1 MERAAFL
8 RQFLED
14 LRTQR
19 LRTALTVFGI
29 TWGTVAVVVL
39 LAFGVGLQRQ
49 MQINARG
56 IGERIVIV
64 FGGRTTKPFQGFP
77 KGREIQLREE
87 DVALLVRQVP
97 GIERI
102 SPEYSS
108 RARPIRRGTASSNA
122 NVTGVYPAFAD
133 MRNLFAEPGGRFLN
147 ELDEAG
153 RRRVAFL
160 GDELKTL
167 LFADRD
173 AVGQQVMIGD
183 VPFTVIGVMRKKTQN
198 SSYNGRDKDRVF
210 IPASTFRAL
219 YGTTALG
226 DIVYQPADPTL
237 SKATARGVY
246 EVLGRKHK
254 FDAADEDALRVWDTN
269 DMMKMFKYLF
279 TGFNVFLGVVG
290 SFTLLVGG
298 IGVANIMYIVVR
310 ERTRE
315 IGIKR
320 SLGARRRDIM
330 AMFFGETFLLVGAGA
345 ILGMAI
351 SLALVKIGS
360 MLPLEDSVGVPVL
373 SPLVLVATVLL
384 LGAIA
389 FLAGVFPARKAAYL
403 DPVDCLRQ

>member
-56 IGERIVIV
+56 IGERIIIV
-64 FGGRTTKPFQGFP
+64 FGGRTTKSFQGFP
-77 KGREIQLREE
+77 KGREIELREE
-87 DVALLVRQVP
+87 DVALVVRQVP

-108 RARPIRRGTASSNA
+108 RSRPIRRGTASSNA
-122 NVTGVYPAFAD
+122 NVTGVYPAFSE
-133 MRNLFAEPGGRFLN
+133 MRNVFPEPGGRFLDA
-147 ELDEAG
+147 LDEAG

-167 LFADRD
+167 LFADQD
-173 AVGQQVMIGD
+173 AVGRQVLIGD

-210 IPASTFRAL
+210 IPASTFRAI
-219 YGTTALG
+219 YGTTAVN
-226 DIVYQPADPTL
+226 DIVYQPADPML
-237 SKATARGVY
+237 SKATARSVY
-246 EVLGRKHK
+246 QVLGRKHK

-269 DMMKMFKYLF
+269 ETMQFFKYLF

-345 ILGMAI
+345 SLGMAI

-360 MLPLEDSVGVPVL
+360 MLPLQDSVGVPVL
-373 SPLVLVATVLL
+373 SPLVLVATVVL

-389 FLAGVFPARKAAYL
+389 FLAGVFPARKAAHL

>member
-64 FGGRTTKPFQGFP
+64 FGGRTTKSFQGFP
-77 KGREIQLREE
+77 KGREIELREE

-108 RARPIRRGTASSNA
+108 RSRPIRRGTASSNA
-122 NVTGVYPAFAD
+122 NVTGVYPAFAE
-133 MRNLFAEPGGRFLN
+133 MRNVFPEPGGRFLD

-167 LFADRD
+167 LFADQD
-173 AVGQQVMIGD
+173 AVGQQVLIGD

-210 IPASTFRAL
+210 IPASTFRAI
-219 YGTTALG
+219 YGTTGLN
-226 DIVYQPADPTL
+226 DIVYQPADPML
-237 SKATARGVY
+237 SKATARSVY
-246 EVLGRKHK
+246 QVLGRKHK

-269 DMMKMFKYLF
+269 ETMQFFKYLF

-345 ILGMAI
+345 SLGMAI
-351 SLALVKIGS
+351 SLALVKIGG
-360 MLPLEDSVGVPVL
+360 MLPLQDSVGVPVL
-373 SPLVLVATVLL
+373 SPLVLTATVVL

-389 FLAGVFPARKAAYL
+389 FLAGVFPARKAAHL

>member
-1 MERAAFL
+1 MGRAAFL
-8 RQFLED
+8 RQFVED

-56 IGERIVIV
+56 IGERVVIV
-64 FGGRTTKPFQGFP
+64 FGGRTTKSYRGFP
-77 KGREIQLREE
+77 EGREIGLCEE
-87 DVALLVRQVP
+87 DVALIEREVP
-97 GIERI
+97 GIQRI

-108 RARPIRRGTASSNA
+108 RARPIRHGTATSNA
-122 NVTGVYPAFAD
+122 NVTGVYPAFGEI
-133 MRNLFAEPGGRFLN
+133 RNVFPEPGGRFLDA
-147 ELDEAG
+147 LDEAR

-167 LFADRD
+167 LFGDED
-173 AVGQQVMIGD
+173 AVGRQVFIGD
-183 VPFTVIGVMRKKTQN
+183 VPFTVIGVMRKKTQD

-210 IPASTFRAL
+210 IPASTFRAI
-219 YGTTALG
+219 YGTTSLS
-226 DIVYQPADPTL
+226 DIVFQPVDPTL
-237 SKATARGVY
+237 SRAAARGVY
-246 EVLGRKHK
+246 RVLGRRYR
-254 FDAADEDALRVWDTN
+254 FDPTDEDALNVWDTN
-269 DMMKMFKYLF
+269 DTMRFFKYLF
-279 TGFNVFLGVVG
+279 TGFNAFLGVVG

-330 AMFFGETFLLVGAGA
+330 AQFFGETFLLVGVGA
-345 ILGMAI
+345 SLGMAI
-351 SLALVKIGS
+351 SLALVKIGTL
-360 MLPLEDSVGVPVL
+360 LPLQDSVGVPVL
-373 SPLVLVATVLL
+373 SPLVLAATVLL

-389 FLAGVFPARKAAYL
+389 FLAGLFPARKAAYL